1 MALALQFF
9 RTIFALTIYYESLGV
24 AAILVF
30 KKLECQAIDP
40 EYVNF
45 TLCELNAN
53 SRSSSISLTGHILQL
68 PITNADVNFVFE
80 HSSQNKLPTMN
91 ATWDACSFLKN
102 RKRNLALN
110 RFFNYLAPY
119 TNVNHSCP
127 YKSVNLA
134 QHEGRRRFPD
144 RPMPTGEILRHL
156 AARPED
162 TGTTKGAAR
171 QTVAAVAEDVM
182 EEPSTSTK
190 RRATQME

>member
-1 MALALQFF
+1 MILFLSLQNFLTLAFF
-9 RTIFALTIYYESLGV
+9 QSLGV

-110 RFFNYLAPY
+110 RFYNYLAPY

-127 YKSVNLA
+127 YKVSGSFLSL
-134 QHEGRRRFPD
+134 PILD
-144 RPMPTGEILRHL
+144 CILEIC
-156 AARPED
+156 
-162 TGTTKGAAR
+162 
-171 QTVAAVAEDVM
+171 
-182 EEPSTSTK
+182 STILL
-190 RRATQME
+190 